1 MAEYII
7 ESRTR
12 SGQFL
17 AQLPFRDLSSEFYYS
32 KTRAARFTMAK
43 SDLNELTYDDIYP
56 AKTEIVIRRDGVAV
70 FCGPLW
76 DLSISSDGAVKL
88 VAEDLSSYF
97 EKRKINVTEK
107 LIGSYGDMA
116 WGIISDSQ
124 SRTNGNL
131 GITRGTTVGAGAPAG
146 YYNAKRGE
154 YISQAHEA
162 LADGK
167 NGFDWVFTTD
177 RVYNQYYPRIATR
190 ANVRLEYGGNIQSYS
205 NFIQGKY
212 IGNDLLTIGKEG
224 LLSDSVVDTNSQ
236 AEYGLMEFVA
246 EQTNADN
253 VPLLNLHNERSLSRR
268 RIPRQE
274 PTIVLNSELVNPLE
288 GDIGYGQITTVV
300 INDGYTQYAQDMQ
313 CNGFS
318 MNYGKPGNETFTL
331 YMAEIES

>member
-1 MAEYII
+1 
-7 ESRTR
+7 
-12 SGQFL
+12 
-17 AQLPFRDLSSEFYYS
+17 
-32 KTRAARFTMAK
+32 
-43 SDLNELTYDDIYP
+43 
-56 AKTEIVIRRDGVAV
+56 
-70 FCGPLW
+70 
-76 DLSISSDGAVKL
+76 
-88 VAEDLSSYF
+88 
-97 EKRKINVTEK
+97 
-107 LIGSYGDMA
+107 MA
-116 WGIISDSQ
+116 WKIISDSQ

-154 YISQAHEA
+154 YISQAHET

-167 NGFDWVFTTD
+167 NGFDCVFTTD

-190 ANVRLEYGGNIQSYS
+190 ANVRLEYGANIQSYS

-253 VPLLNLHNERSLSRR
+253 VPLLNLHNERSLARR

-288 GDIGYGQITTVV
+288 GDIGYGQVTTVV

-313 CNGFS
+313 CTGFS

>member
-56 AKTEIVIRRDGVAV
+56 AKTEIVIRRDGIAV

-76 DLSISSDGAVKL
+76 DLSVGSDDVVKL

-146 YYNAKRGE
+146 RFSVSCGDVPPSSGAR
-154 YISQAHEA
+154 SQP
-162 LADGK
+162 DSTRTCSK
-167 NGFDWVFTTD
+167 VWV
-177 RVYNQYYPRIATR
+177 A
-190 ANVRLEYGGNIQSYS
+190 
-205 NFIQGKY
+205 
-212 IGNDLLTIGKEG
+212 
-224 LLSDSVVDTNSQ
+224 
-236 AEYGLMEFVA
+236 
-246 EQTNADN
+246 
-253 VPLLNLHNERSLSRR
+253 LLNL
-268 RIPRQE
+268 
-274 PTIVLNSELVNPLE
+274 
-288 GDIGYGQITTVV
+288 
-300 INDGYTQYAQDMQ
+300 
-313 CNGFS
+313 
-318 MNYGKPGNETFTL
+318 
-331 YMAEIES
+331 